1 MASYTETF
9 LFGIVMVHVLAFVA
23 WLVYVTREVQV
34 SNQEKESR
42 KKIE

>member
-9 LFGIVMVHVLAFVA
+9 LFGIVMFHVLAFVA
-23 WLVYVTREVQV
+23 WIIYVTREVQV